1 MQLEPGICCRQG
13 EFTLLASIANTLM
26 DEGMVESRC
35 RRSES
40 RDTKG
45 FCDQRRLSSDEREC
59 SMKERTLLPV
69 LPDSVQSTVSRVFEV
84 GSRVQP
90 FSNESR
96 EKAPRTREASVV
108 HSVCPYCAVGCSLNV
123 YVKDGRVIDI
133 EGDPNSPINHGTLC
147 PKGAA
152 TFQYTIN
159 PSRLTQV
166 LYRAPYSDH
175 WEVKSLD
182 WAMEQ
187 IAQRIKK
194 TRDETFVE
202 RLPDG
207 REVNHTL
214 ALASLGGATLDVEEN
229 YVMKKLFS
237 GGLGIVSIE
246 NQARI

>member
-1 MQLEPGICCRQG
+1 MQDIP
-13 EFTLLASIANTLM
+13 M
-26 DEGMVESRC
+26 
-35 RRSES
+35 
-40 RDTKG
+40 
-45 FCDQRRLSSDEREC
+45 
-59 SMKERTLLPV
+59 LPPSAQSAVGQV
-69 LPDSVQSTVSRVFEV
+69 LEV

-90 FSNESR
+90 FSAESR
-96 EKAPRTREASVV
+96 NKSPRIQNAQLV
-108 HSVCPYCAVGCSLNV
+108 HSVCPYCAVGCGLNV
-123 YVKDGRVIDI
+123 YVQDGKVIDI
-133 EGDPNSPINHGTLC
+133 EGNPDSPINHGTLC
-147 PKGAA
+147 PKGSA

-159 PSRLTQV
+159 PNRLMRV

-187 IAQRIKK
+187 IAQRVKK

-214 ALASLGGATLDVEEN
+214 GIASLGGATLDVEEN
-229 YVMKKLFS
+229 YLMKKLLG

>member
-1 MQLEPGICCRQG
+1 MQE
-13 EFTLLASIANTLM
+13 
-26 DEGMVESRC
+26 
-35 RRSES
+35 
-40 RDTKG
+40 
-45 FCDQRRLSSDEREC
+45 LS
-59 SMKERTLLPV
+59 MLPE
-69 LPDSVQSTVSRVFEV
+69 SVQSAVSQVMEI

-96 EKAPRTREASVV
+96 EKASRIRDAKVV
-108 HSVCPYCAVGCSLNV
+108 HSVCPYCAVGCSQNV
-123 YVKDGRVIDI
+123 YVKDGKVIDI
-133 EGDPNSPINHGTLC
+133 EGDSNSPINRGTLC
-147 PKGAA
+147 PKGSA

-175 WEVKSLD
+175 WEVVSLE

-187 IAQRIKK
+187 IAQRVKK

-202 RLPDG
+202 RLQDG
-207 REVNHTL
+207 REVNYTL
-214 ALASLGGATLDVEEN
+214 GIASLGGATLDIEEN
-229 YVMKKLFS
+229 YLMKKLLT

>member
-1 MQLEPGICCRQG
+1 MQVHYSPIEPEPTLPAIVSQFMQL
-13 EFTLLASIANTLM
+13 
-26 DEGMVESRC
+26 
-35 RRSES
+35 
-40 RDTKG
+40 
-45 FCDQRRLSSDEREC
+45 
-59 SMKERTLLPV
+59 
-69 LPDSVQSTVSRVFEV
+69 

-90 FSNESR
+90 FSIESH
-96 EKAPRTREASVV
+96 EKAPRIRDAKVV

-123 YVKDGRVIDI
+123 YVKDGEVIDI
-133 EGDPNSPINHGTLC
+133 EGNADSPINRGTLC
-147 PKGAA
+147 PKGSA
-152 TFQYTIN
+152 TFQYTVN

-175 WEVKSLD
+175 WETKTLE

-187 IAQRIKK
+187 IAQKIRQ

-214 ALASLGGATLDVEEN
+214 AIASLGGATLDVEEN
-229 YVMKKLFS
+229 YLMKKLFT

>member
-1 MQLEPGICCRQG
+1 MQ
-13 EFTLLASIANTLM
+13 
-26 DEGMVESRC
+26 
-35 RRSES
+35 
-40 RDTKG
+40 
-45 FCDQRRLSSDEREC
+45 
-59 SMKERTLLPV
+59 ERTLLPQ
-69 LPDSVQSTVSRVFEV
+69 PVQSFVSQALEI
-84 GSRVQP
+84 GSRTQP
-90 FSNESR
+90 FSTESI
-96 EKAPRTREASVV
+96 EKAPRIRDAKLF

-123 YVKDGRVIDI
+123 YVKDGKVIDI
-133 EGDPNSPINHGTLC
+133 EGNPDSPINHGKLC

-152 TFQYTIN
+152 TFQYTVN
-159 PSRLTQV
+159 PSRLTKV

-187 IAQRIKK
+187 IAQRVKK

-214 ALASLGGATLDVEEN
+214 GIATLGGATLDVEEN
-229 YVMKKLFS
+229 YLMKKLFS
-237 GGLGIVSIE
+237 GGLGIVSME

>member
-1 MQLEPGICCRQG
+1 MQEHQPPSVPLPLPEP
-13 EFTLLASIANTLM
+13 
-26 DEGMVESRC
+26 
-35 RRSES
+35 
-40 RDTKG
+40 
-45 FCDQRRLSSDEREC
+45 
-59 SMKERTLLPV
+59 
-69 LPDSVQSTVSRVFEV
+69 VQSTVSQALEF

-90 FSNESR
+90 FSVESVT
-96 EKAPRTREASVV
+96 KAPRIRDAQVFK
-108 HSVCPYCAVGCSLNV
+108 SVCPYCAVGCSLNV
-123 YVKDGRVIDI
+123 YVRDGKVLDV
-133 EGDPNSPINHGTLC
+133 EGNPDSPINRGTLC

-152 TFQYTIN
+152 SFQYSVN
-159 PSRLTQV
+159 ASRLTQV
-166 LYRAPYSDH
+166 LYRAPYGDH

-187 IAQRIKK
+187 IAQRVKK

-214 ALASLGGATLDVEEN
+214 AMASLGGATLDVEEN
-229 YVMKKLFS
+229 YLMKKLLT

>member
-1 MQLEPGICCRQG
+1 MQKHISLPEPIETVVSQ
-13 EFTLLASIANTLM
+13 AM
-26 DEGMVESRC
+26 DVG
-35 RRSES
+35 
-40 RDTKG
+40 T
-45 FCDQRRLSSDEREC
+45 
-59 SMKERTLLPV
+59 RT
-69 LPDSVQSTVSRVFEV
+69 
-84 GSRVQP
+84 QP
-90 FSNESR
+90 FSKESR
-96 EKAPRTREASVV
+96 EKAPRIRDAKLF

-123 YVKDGRVIDI
+123 YVKDGKVLDI
-133 EGDPNSPINHGTLC
+133 EGNPDSPINHGKLC

-152 TFQYTIN
+152 TFQYTVN
-159 PSRLTQV
+159 PSRLTNV

-187 IAQRIKK
+187 IAQRVKR

-214 ALASLGGATLDVEEN
+214 GIASLGGATLDVEDN
-229 YVMKKLFS
+229 YLMKKLFT

>member
-1 MQLEPGICCRQG
+1 MQ
-13 EFTLLASIANTLM
+13 A
-26 DEGMVESRC
+26 
-35 RRSES
+35 RRMIPMLPQPAQALVSEV
-40 RDTKG
+40 
-45 FCDQRRLSSDEREC
+45 
-59 SMKERTLLPV
+59 M
-69 LPDSVQSTVSRVFEV
+69 EV
-84 GSRVQP
+84 GSNVQP
-90 FSNESR
+90 FSIESR
-96 EKAPRTREASVV
+96 EKAPRIRDAKAV

-123 YVKDGRVIDI
+123 YVKDGKVIDI
-133 EGDPNSPINHGTLC
+133 EGDPNSPVNRGTLC
-147 PKGAA
+147 PKGSA
-152 TFQYTIN
+152 TFQYTVN

-214 ALASLGGATLDVEEN
+214 GIACLGGATLDNEEN
-229 YVMKKLFS
+229 YLMKKLLG